1 MQCVSNRKPRSTL
14 LHSEGQI
21 GGASISAAGNDRHLD
36 PGCDSSHK
44 IHIETL
50 ARAFLVN

>member
-1 MQCVSNRKPRSTL
+1 MQRVSNGKSGSAL
-14 LHSEGQI
+14 CHGKDQI
-21 GGASISAAGNDRHLD
+21 GGASISAASNDRHLD

-50 ARAFLVN
+50 ARAFLIN